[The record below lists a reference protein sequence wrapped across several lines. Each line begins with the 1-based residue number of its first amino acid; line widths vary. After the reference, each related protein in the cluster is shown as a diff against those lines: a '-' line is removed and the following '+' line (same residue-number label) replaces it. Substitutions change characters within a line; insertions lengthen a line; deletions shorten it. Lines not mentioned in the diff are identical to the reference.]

1 MEEENKGKAEFEI
14 RGLSTP
20 SDLALS
26 DTAKGEI
33 GLTLLTL
40 ELERRGW
47 MIFSP
52 HIEEKVG
59 LVTIRER
66 ANGGLRHAYIQ
77 VKTATL
83 NKQNSFEFTLQ
94 ASKLIESRD
103 FYCVL
108 VCLKDAKFREV
119 DFHVVPSLDLR
130 KVMAKYF
137 ESPTW
142 KKTDSCNFALRLGGK
157 WKVTGTG
164 LISSGR
170 FESGVAPGHL
180 VGEQVSQRQMC

>member
-1 MEEENKGKAEFEI
+1 M
-14 RGLSTP
+14 STP
-20 SDLALS
+20 NDLALS

-33 GLTLLTL
+33 GQTLLTL

-52 HIEEKVG
+52 HIEEKVD
-59 LVTIRER
+59 LVAIRES
-66 ANGGLRHAYIQ
+66 ANGRLRHAYIQ

-83 NKQNSFEFTLQ
+83 NKQDSFEFTLQ

-103 FYCVL
+103 FYYVL
-108 VCLKDAKFREV
+108 VCLRDAKFRDV

-137 ESPTW
+137 ELPTW
-142 KKTDSCNFALRLGGK
+142 KKTGSCNFALRLGGK
-157 WKVTGTG
+157 WERYRN
-164 LISSGR
+164 R
-170 FESGVAPGHL
+170 FDFIKPT
-180 VGEQVSQRQMC
+180 

>member
-1 MEEENKGKAEFEI
+1 M
-14 RGLSTP
+14 STP
-20 SDLALS
+20 SNLALS

-33 GLTLLTL
+33 GQTLLTL
-40 ELERRGW
+40 ELERRRW

-52 HIEEKVG
+52 HIEEKVD
-59 LVTIRER
+59 LVAIRER
-66 ANGGLRHAYIQ
+66 ANGRLRHAYIQ

-103 FYCVL
+103 FYYVL
-108 VCLKDAKFREV
+108 VCLKDTKFREV
-119 DFHVVPSLDLR
+119 DFHIVPSLDLR

-142 KKTDSCNFALRLGGK
+142 KKIGSCNFALRLGGR
-157 WKVTGTG
+157 WERYRN
-164 LISSGR
+164 R
-170 FESGVAPGHL
+170 FDFIRPT
-180 VGEQVSQRQMC
+180 